1 MTPVAANGDCSI
13 ASLFQYLQT
22 LGSRSF
28 QQFRKEFV
36 DYVKANPT
44 RTECGAIISIAKEE
58 ISHSNPVGRLYMF
71 LKAGA
76 YVDCT
81 CLRWSTFE
89 LIHNVY
95 NENRDA
101 IKNIIDMHHD
111 PNDPDLRDLAVPS
124 LESLMTSTLTG
135 GQTLFNDSDRVFLTL
150 LLDKKVVDIYQG
162 FDFNKL
168 SSDDISRTFQYWLG
182 QNRSD
187 DEGDRHD
194 FSYLT
199 ENFYYV
205 FVRIYPVNIAVFTEH
220 GGVREFR
227 NPHGTNDWC
236 HVHLACGH
244 FNALHL

>member
-1 MTPVAANGDCSI
+1 V
-13 ASLFQYLQT
+13 ASL
-22 LGSRSF
+22 GSLSF
-28 QQFRKEFV
+28 QHFRKEFV

-44 RTECGAIISIAKEE
+44 RTEGGAIIYIAKDE
-58 ISHSNPVGRLYMF
+58 IRHSNPVGRLYMF

-81 CLRWSTFE
+81 CLRWSSFE

-95 NENRDA
+95 TENRDA
-101 IKNIIDMHHD
+101 IKEIIAMQHA
-111 PNDPDLRDLAVPS
+111 PNDPGLRDVAVS
-124 LESLMTSTLTG
+124 VLESLMTSTLTG
-135 GQTLFNDSDRVFLTL
+135 GQTFFNDSDRVFLKL
-150 LLDKKVVDIYQG
+150 LLDKKVVDIYHG

-187 DEGDRHD
+187 DEEDRHD

-205 FVRIYPVNIAVFTEH
+205 FVHIYPVNIAVFHDDGEVH
-220 GGVREFR
+220 EFR
-227 NPHGTNDWC
+227 HPRGTNDWC
-236 HVHLACGH
+236 HVHFAHGH
-244 FNALHL
+244 FNALLL